1 MENMRLKSRDET
13 SVIMEE
19 GGGRGWR
26 GWEREGSGKGGRGRG
41 MEGVGEGRE
50 GGGGGGMGEGRDGGV
65 GGPDEEEIIFD
76 LCHF

>member
-1 MENMRLKSRDET
+1 VENMGLKSRDEM

-41 MEGVGEGRE
+41 MEG
-50 GGGGGGMGEGRDGGV
+50 GV
-65 GGPDEEEIIFD
+65 GGQMKKR
-76 LCHF
+76 